1 MKKKTLQKIAMKF
14 NKSLGHLLKIYF
26 TKLENLKEMSRFQDS
41 CELPKLN
48 QDEINNLVNS
58 Q

>member
-1 MKKKTLQKIAMKF
+1 MKV
-14 NKSLGHLLKIYF
+14 NKSLGHFLKIYF
-26 TKLENLKEMSRFQDS
+26 TKSENLKEMSRLQDS

-48 QDEINNLVNS
+48 QDEINNLINS